1 MPVLGKLIRYHKWE
15 LLFVKQRVI
24 GVQSMVDTDYSAE
37 GSFLISGHSLG
48 REESKK
54 KVLRKREK
62 HLTANREW

>member
-1 MPVLGKLIRYHKWE
+1 MPVLRKLIRYHKWE

-24 GVQSMVDTDYSAE
+24 GVQSMEDTDYSAE

-54 KVLRKREK
+54 KSAEK
-62 HLTANREW
+62 EGKTSNSQ